1 MHAQAGY
8 WLREEDATDSKQI
21 WRYYGLLMNV
31 HFHLKGMCH
40 YVRKFFRCQHCS
52 GCFWHQAEQQ
62 IINLEKHLVA
72 TGLTLCKALLIACR
86 GLGISPKPTM
96 VRAVAQAVWI
106 IWIAP
111 ECLFSN
117 QTQNIESDKVFHIYT
132 HHGYCPCWSAIV
144 QCTSS
149 MPCFDPLTQG
159 CSFSLTSFPQTN
171 HTPSRGLWRVWL
183 RIVRWY
189 YTEE

>member
-1 MHAQAGY
+1 MIIIPIKWLFHWEYTLFLDKPMCAISSDVNTVRAAFDIKQSNKSWKIGEAPCCNRFDLMQSAFDRLQGPWHFTQA
-8 WLREEDATDSKQI
+8 
-21 WRYYGLLMNV
+21 
-31 HFHLKGMCH
+31 
-40 YVRKFFRCQHCS
+40 
-52 GCFWHQAEQQ
+52 
-62 IINLEKHLVA
+62 VA
-72 TGLTLCKALLIACR
+72 
-86 GLGISPKPTM
+86 M